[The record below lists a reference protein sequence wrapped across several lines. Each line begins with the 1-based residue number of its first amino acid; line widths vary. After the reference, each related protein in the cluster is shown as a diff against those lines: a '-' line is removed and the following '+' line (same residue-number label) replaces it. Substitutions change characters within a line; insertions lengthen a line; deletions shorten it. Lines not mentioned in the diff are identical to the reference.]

1 MPTTNDTNTLT
12 NLVNSQT
19 TNILSNCDTNTCSQ
33 VTSLDDLSQKTQQI
47 ENLISLLQNNI
58 SDKEEEIG
66 YMINDKL
73 EIVHFIGGG

>member
-1 MPTTNDTNTLT
+1 MPTTDDTNTLT

-19 TNILSNCDTNTCSQ
+19 TSILSNCDTNTCSQ

-58 SDKEEEIG
+58 SDKEEE
-66 YMINDKL
+66 
-73 EIVHFIGGG
+73 